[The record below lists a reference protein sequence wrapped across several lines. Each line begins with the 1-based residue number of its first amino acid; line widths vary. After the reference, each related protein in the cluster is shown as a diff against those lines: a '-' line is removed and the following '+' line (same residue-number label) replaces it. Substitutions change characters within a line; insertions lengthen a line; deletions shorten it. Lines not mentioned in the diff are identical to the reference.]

1 MRRAVG
7 QFRRWSPDLVRA
19 LSLAV
24 LVLRAPPTGPRHR
37 SLIAGVPLSFFGS
50 YIPLSPVP
58 VSPRSQR
65 EERAAAC
72 GKFIA
77 PDWCVSSRGDEGCV
91 SPGGFIAPEGVR
103 DTPHTRFQ
111 YATTIIY

>member
-1 MRRAVG
+1 MEYIFESLRNKGDNAGGRLVNFAG
-7 QFRRWSPDLVRA
+7 GAPTSPGSQFRG
-19 LSLAV
+19 
-24 LVLRAPPTGPRHR
+24 LVLRAPPQAHARRHR

-77 PDWCVSSRGDEGCV
+77 PDWCVSFPR
-91 SPGGFIAPEGVR
+91 EGV
-103 DTPHTRFQ
+103 
-111 YATTIIY
+111 